1 MLRASQVA
9 LVVKNHPP
17 MKETQET
24 QVQSLGQEDSLKE
37 EGMATYSSILTW
49 RYQWKEEPDV
59 LQSDPLK
66 QLCTTC

>member
-1 MLRASQVA
+1 MLRASQGA
-9 LVVKNHPP
+9 LVVKNHLP

-24 QVQSLGQEDSLKE
+24 QVRSMGQEDPLKK
-37 EGMATYSSILTW
+37 GMATYLSILTW

-66 QLCTTC
+66 QLSTTC